1 MVLLSYAFSLSDN
14 SINAGAVFLQNEGY
28 YSNDLSGIQ
37 WRFSL
42 GLSLGVGA
50 LNEVSQ

>member
-1 MVLLSYAFSLSDN
+1 MVLLSYAFSLSDD
-14 SINAGAVFLQNEGY
+14 SINTGAIFLQSDRY
-28 YSNDLSGIQ
+28 FNDDFADNQ

-42 GLSLGVGA
+42 GLSLGVGG